1 MSVPDGIP
9 AASALVYR
17 GGRLLLVRS
26 TRTREHWAFP
36 GGKSEPGETPEQTA
50 VREVR
55 EEVGLDIE
63 VTGAIGRYV
72 LPSGYAIACFS
83 ATARGTSLTV
93 DSGEIL
99 EAKWFTPEESLL
111 LNLVSTVRDAIEKF
125 AASHP
130 PRSPSLG

>member
-1 MSVPDGIP
+1 MPFPEGIP
-9 AASALVYR
+9 AASALVFR

-83 ATARGTSLTV
+83 ATAGGTGLTV
-93 DSGEIL
+93 DSSEIL
-99 EAKWFTPEESLL
+99 EARWFTPQESLQ
-111 LNLVSTVRDAIEKF
+111 LNLVYTVRDAIEKF
-125 AASHP
+125 TASLP
-130 PRSPSLG
+130 PRSPPPG